1 MRAVTVGPSRGNG
14 RLPHNAPMPN
24 LAAALKSE
32 IARMAR
38 RVVRA
43 ETQALRQ
50 AATTHRSEIAALKR
64 RVKALEQA
72 LRQATRGGARAARA
86 VEPEAAAP
94 ATALRFSAK
103 GFASH
108 RRRLGLSA
116 ADMGRLLG
124 TSGQTIYL
132 WESGKSRPRA
142 GHLAGIA
149 ALRAMG
155 KREAVTRLETLAG
168 PR

>member
-1 MRAVTVGPSRGNG
+1 
-14 RLPHNAPMPN
+14 MPN

-38 RVVRA
+38 KAVRA
-43 ETQALRQ
+43 ETQTLKK
-50 AATTHRSEIAALKR
+50 AATTHRAEIAALKR
-64 RVKALEQA
+64 RIKALEQA
-72 LRQATRGGARAARA
+72 LRQATRGGRARDARAA
-86 VEPEAAAP
+86 EPDAAP
-94 ATALRFSAK
+94 PSTALRFSAK

-116 ADMGRLLG
+116 ADVGRLLG
-124 TSGQTIYL
+124 TSGQSIYL
-132 WESGKSRPRA
+132 WESGKARPRA

-155 KREAVTRLETLAG
+155 KREAVARLGALAG
-168 PR
+168 RG